1 MSDIAMAII
10 DGTGEYSDK
19 AYADQMTGSFCDQ
32 LKALSGAHYER
43 GPSGEGYYIKSRAE
57 RAANYLL
64 KQKGKRLMIAGYSR
78 GGSIAVMTASILKEK
93 SRQVDLLLLFD
104 PVNRHL
110 SGDSS
115 VIPSNVKEAYIARR
129 RINDPEMDKYDYS
142 LSNKTSTFLATVF
155 LSPAAAIVRRM
166 GDGAGHN
173 PVRNWFGTTATQ
185 AHSSVKTHP
194 RNFLGSHG
202 ALGGV
207 GWKHVAEDPACQQ
220 RVASFMNEA
229 LKKHGVGVTLR
240 SFPPK

>member
-1 MSDIAMAII
+1 M
-10 DGTGEYSDK
+10 K
-19 AYADQMTGSFCDQ
+19 GSFCTQ
-32 LKALSGAHYER
+32 LNALPETNYER
-43 GPSGEGYYIKSRAE
+43 GPSGEGYRIRERAE
-57 RAANYLL
+57 RAADYLL
-64 KQKGKRLMIAGYSR
+64 KKNNQRLMIAGYSR

-115 VIPSNVKEAYIARR
+115 VIPANVKEAYIARR
-129 RINDPEMDKYDYS
+129 RINDPRMDKYDYS
-142 LSNKTSTFLATVF
+142 LSKKTATVLATIF
-155 LSPAAAIVRRM
+155 FSPIAGLIVRGI
-166 GDGAGHN
+166 GDAAGHN
-173 PVRNWFGTTATQ
+173 PARNWFGTTATES
-185 AHSSVKTHP
+185 HYSVKATS

-207 GWKHVAEDPACQQ
+207 GWKHVSEDPLCQQ
-220 RVASFMNEA
+220 HVASFMNEA

>member
-1 MSDIAMAII
+1 MAII

-19 AYADQMTGSFCDQ
+19 AYADQMKGSFCDQ
-32 LKALSGAHYER
+32 LKALPGASYER
-43 GPSGEGYYIKSRAE
+43 GPSGEGYRIRERAE
-57 RAANYLL
+57 RAADYLL

-78 GGSIAVMTASILKEK
+78 GGSIAVMTADILKAK
-93 SRQVDLLLLFD
+93 SQPVDLLLLFD

-110 SGDSS
+110 SGNSS

-129 RINDPEMDKYDYS
+129 RINDPRMDKYDYS
-142 LSNKTSTFLATVF
+142 LSSKISQTLLAKLFLVGLVA
-155 LSPAAAIVRRM
+155 RGK

-173 PVRNWFGTTATQ
+173 PARNWFGTTATQ
-185 AHSSVKTHP
+185 AHPGVKTHS

-207 GWKHVAEDPACQQ
+207 GWNHVVEDPLCQRQ
-220 RVASFMNEA
+220 VASFMNEA
-229 LKKHGVGVTLR
+229 LKKHNVGVTLR